1 MSSDRNP
8 TPQRITVKLNGREVS
23 AAAGQSVGAVLMGEG
38 IKAWRTT
45 RNEGKPRGLFCGIGA
60 CYDCLITVDHQA
72 NQRACMVEA
81 CDTMNIEGDF
91 DA

>member
-1 MSSDRNP
+1 MST
-8 TPQRITVKLNGREVS
+8 TPRRITVTLNATEVT
-23 AAAGQSVGAVLMGEG
+23 ADAGQSVGAVLMGEG

-60 CYDCLITVDHQA
+60 CYDCLITVDGQP
-72 NQRACMVEA
+72 NQRACMVQA
-81 CDTMNIEGDF
+81 CDSMTIEGDF

>member
-1 MSSDRNP
+1 MST
-8 TPQRITVKLNGREVS
+8 TPQRITVTLNATEVR
-23 AAAGQSVGAVLMGEG
+23 AEAGQSVGAVLMGQG

-45 RNEGKPRGLFCGIGA
+45 RKEGKPRGLFCGIGA
-60 CYDCLITVDHQA
+60 CYDCLVTVDGQP

>member
-1 MSSDRNP
+1 MST
-8 TPQRITVKLNGREVS
+8 TPQRITVTLNATEVR
-23 AAAGQSVGAVLMGEG
+23 AEAGQSVGAVLMGQG

-45 RNEGKPRGLFCGIGA
+45 RKEGQPRGLFCGLGA
-60 CYDCLITVDHQA
+60 CYDCLVTVDGQP

>member
-1 MSSDRNP
+1 MNNAANT
-8 TPQRITVKLNGREVS
+8 TPPAISVKLNERTVS
-23 AAAGQSVGAVLMGEG
+23 TAAGQSVGSVLMGQG
-38 IKAWRTT
+38 INSWRTT

-60 CYDCLITVDHQA
+60 CYDCLITIDGQA

-81 CDTMNIEGDF
+81 RDSMSIEGDF

>member
-8 TPQRITVKLNGREVS
+8 TPQRITVNLNGREVS

-60 CYDCLITVDHQA
+60 CYDCLITVDTNPTSVPA
-72 NQRACMVEA
+72 WLKPA
-81 CDTMNIEGDF
+81 TP
-91 DA
+91 

>member
-1 MSSDRNP
+1 MSS
-8 TPQRITVKLNGREVS
+8 TPQRITVTLNATPVTAE
-23 AAAGQSVGAVLMGEG
+23 AGQSVGAVLMGEG

-60 CYDCLITVDHQA
+60 CYDCLVTVDGQP
-72 NQRACMVEA
+72 NQRACMVQA
-81 CDTMNIEGDF
+81 CDSMNIEGDF

>member
-1 MSSDRNP
+1 MSS
-8 TPQRITVKLNGREVS
+8 TPQRITVTLNSRPVDTEQGR
-23 AAAGQSVGAVLMGEG
+23 SVGAVLMGEG

-60 CYDCLITVDHQA
+60 CYDCLITIDGQP
-72 NQRACMVEA
+72 NQRACMVQA
-81 CDTMNIEGDF
+81 RDSMNIEGDF

>member
-1 MSSDRNP
+1 MST
-8 TPQRITVKLNGREVS
+8 TPRRITVTLNSKPVS
-23 AAAGQSVGAVLMGEG
+23 TEQGQSVGAVLMGEG

-60 CYDCLITVDHQA
+60 CYDCLVTIDGQP

-81 CDTMNIEGDF
+81 CDSMNIEGDF

>member
-1 MSSDRNP
+1 MSTR
-8 TPQRITVKLNGREVS
+8 PQRITVRLNAREIDTP
-23 AAAGQSVGAVLMGEG
+23 AGQSVGAVLIGEG

-60 CYDCLITVDHQA
+60 CYDCLITVNGQP
-72 NQRACMVEA
+72 NQRACIVEA
-81 CDTMNIEGDF
+81 CDSMTIEGDF

>member
-1 MSSDRNP
+1 MSS
-8 TPQRITVKLNGREVS
+8 TPQRITVSLNDRNVDT
-23 AAAGQSVGAVLMGEG
+23 AAGQSVGAVLMGEG

-60 CYDCLITVDHQA
+60 CYDCLVTVDGQP

-81 CDTMNIEGDF
+81 TDSMTIEGDF
-91 DA
+91 NA